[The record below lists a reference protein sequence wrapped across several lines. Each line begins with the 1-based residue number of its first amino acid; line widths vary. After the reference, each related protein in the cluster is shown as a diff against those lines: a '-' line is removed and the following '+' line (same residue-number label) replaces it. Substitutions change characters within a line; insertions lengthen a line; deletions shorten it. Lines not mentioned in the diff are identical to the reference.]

1 MLIGILSDT
10 HDRIDALVI
19 ALHMLRGRNVEHYIH
34 CGDVGGGQ
42 RVLDQLAGLP
52 VTFIW
57 GNNDWDVAALE
68 DYAAGLGLS
77 CGGRFVELTL
87 GGKSFAVTHGD
98 DSALKKRVLDGQQHD
113 YLLLGHSHVY
123 ADQRV
128 GRTRIINPGALH
140 RASPKTVAVLDTE
153 LDRVERIVVAP

>member
-98 DSALKKRVLDGQQHD
+98 DGGLKKRILDGQQRRIRCIRTHVQERRD
-113 YLLLGHSHVY
+113 LLDPVDRACYLTLGNRDLADELLK
-123 ADQRV
+123 
-128 GRTRIINPGALH
+128 I
-140 RASPKTVAVLDTE
+140 VA
-153 LDRVERIVVAP
+153 DRVCR